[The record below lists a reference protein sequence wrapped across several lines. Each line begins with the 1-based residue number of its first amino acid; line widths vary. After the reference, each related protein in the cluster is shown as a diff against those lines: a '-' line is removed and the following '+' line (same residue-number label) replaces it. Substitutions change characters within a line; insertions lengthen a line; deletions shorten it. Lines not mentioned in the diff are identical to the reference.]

1 MDNSITSKFAA
12 YIQDFNFDKMPEGVI
27 VQAKRIL
34 LDTLGVILKATS
46 PEYSAGR
53 ILTELATIEGGNPKC
68 TLIGRDFK
76 TSCVQ
81 ACLINGTMG
90 YYCDNE
96 PHHLGAIVHPAAVC
110 VPTSLAFAEREKK
123 SGKDYLAAL
132 TLGIE
137 VSCKVSYAINPQ
149 ALYAKGLHPT
159 SIACGFGALASG
171 AYLLGLNHQQ
181 IVNGLGLVGNQGSG
195 LMAFASDQT
204 ENSRPFSPGNAA
216 RNGATAALLAGLG
229 FGGPI
234 SIFDGKYNVF
244 KAFSNGKERPEELFN
259 QKWRIKELAIKL
271 YSSCSFTHPGLDA
284 LLEIIKEN
292 NLTSSDIEEIDLYF
306 PKAGA
311 HIIDNNELKSH
322 CAQYVFAVVAV
333 KGNIDIDD
341 ILKDRLEDPEIERLS
356 KKMRVIGDVSLEKT
370 YPDQYESIFKLKTK
384 DGRALTKHINWPKG
398 SEQRPV
404 SYDELK
410 EKFFRVTTNIISK
423 NRAEGILAWVE
434 TAEKQSD
441 VEGLCSLL
449 RLDSVKF

>member
-1 MDNSITSKFAA
+1 MNHHITSKFAA
-12 YIQDFNFDKMPEGVI
+12 NIQDFDFDKMPKDVI
-27 VQAKRIL
+27 IQARRIL

-53 ILTELATIEGGNPKC
+53 ILTELARIEGGNPEC

-76 TSCVQ
+76 TSCIQ

-96 PHHLGAIVHPAAVC
+96 PHHLGAILHPAAVC
-110 VPTSLAFAEREKK
+110 VPTSLAFAERGKK
-123 SGKDYLAAL
+123 SGKDLLVAL

-159 SIACGFGALASG
+159 SISCGFGAFASG
-171 AYLLGLNHQQ
+171 SYLLGLNHQQ
-181 IVNGLGLVGNQGSG
+181 IVNGLGLVGNQASG
-195 LMAFASDQT
+195 LLAWASDKT
-204 ENSRPFSPGNAA
+204 ENSRPFNPGIAA
-216 RNGATAALLAGLG
+216 RNGATAALLSDLG

-284 LLEIIKEN
+284 LLEIINEN
-292 NLTSSDIEEIDLYF
+292 NLTSSDIEEIDLYY
-306 PKAGA
+306 PQSGA
-311 HIIDNNELKSH
+311 HMIDNNELKSH
-322 CAQYVFAVVAV
+322 CAQYIFAVAAV
-333 KGNIDIDD
+333 SGKVDIDD
-341 ILKDRLEDPEIERLS
+341 ILKDRLEDPDIERLS
-356 KKMRVIGDVSLEKT
+356 KKMRVIGDVSLEKN
-370 YPDQYESIFKLKTK
+370 YPDQYESIVKLKSK
-384 DGRALTKHINWPKG
+384 DGRTFSKYIDWPKG
-398 SEQRPV
+398 SQQRPL

-410 EKFFRVTTNIISK
+410 EKFFRVTSNIISK
-423 NRAEGILAWVE
+423 DRAEDILAWVE
-434 TAEKQSD
+434 TADKQGD
-441 VEGLCSLL
+441 VEELCRLL
-449 RLDSVKF
+449 RL